1 MSDSY
6 LAVVLVLET
15 NVHQTSLR
23 AMLDSTAMLRVVGIA
38 RGSLSALEMVKKLH
52 PEFVLIA
59 ANLPETEIVT
69 FLRAVQEEE
78 PKTRVV
84 ILRKIPWQRT
94 SFLDAGAS
102 AVLSDDSSVSELLAA
117 FFTETS

>member
-1 MSDSY
+1 MSESY
-6 LAVVLVLET
+6 LSVVLVLET

-23 AMLDSTAMLRVVGIA
+23 AMLDSTAMLKVVGIA

-69 FLRAVQEEE
+69 FLRAVQEEA

-84 ILRKIPWQRT
+84 VLRKIPWQRA
-94 SFLDAGAS
+94 SLLDAGAS
-102 AVLSDDSSVSELLAA
+102 AVLSEDSSVSELLAA
-117 FFTETS
+117 FFSEAT

>member
-38 RGSLSALEMVKKLH
+38 RGCLSALDMVKKLH

-59 ANLPETEIVT
+59 ANLPESEIVS

-84 ILRKIPWQRT
+84 ILRKIPWQRA

-117 FFTETS
+117 FFSEIS